1 MRVIIFLILFLT
13 SQLANAQS
21 YPLFKIISCSEG
33 VTLDGVEVKPG
44 LIVYDNSIKLEIPKK
59 GYAGVITIEG
69 YAHKLG
75 KSIKVK
81 SINGAAKYSN
91 RESKPFWL
99 RGAIISIDYF
109 TVIGAPQNQ
118 FAQIMGDSV
127 FFHFRSN
134 YNENP
139 PFTGIFLNMFDDV
152 LLSDTLKGNWKIF
165 DIGDLLKK
173 EGAILF
179 RIESSKNK
187 SIQYLIKSGDQ
198 KLEAKINFEINRVHN
213 DLIAKLALHELNNLY
228 YDHLFQLYKI
238 ETTKN
243 LNLDPISA
251 AYLAKR
257 REKYQLDQ
265 YNLK

>member
-13 SQLANAQS
+13 SPLVKAQS
-21 YPLFKIISCSEG
+21 NLLFKIISCSEG

-91 RESKPFWL
+91 RESKPFWG
-99 RGAIISIDYF
+99 GATYRMDDF
-109 TVIGAPQNQ
+109 TIIGAPSNQ
-118 FAQIMGDSV
+118 FAQILGDSV
-127 FFHFRSN
+127 FFLFKSN
-134 YNENP
+134 YNKNP
-139 PFTGIFLNMFDDV
+139 PFIGIFSNMFDDV
-152 LLSDTLKGNWKIF
+152 LLSDTIKSNWKIF
-165 DIGDLLKK
+165 GVGDLLKK

-179 RIESSKNK
+179 TIESNK
-187 SIQYLIKSGDQ
+187 YRSERILIKRSE
-198 KLEAKINFEINRVHN
+198 KLNANLNLDLAGIQN
-213 DLIAKLALHELNNLY
+213 DLIAKLAIYEISKLY